1 MQLTASRRTQQR
13 HTPPTAD
20 PEVRPTPSWSETCP
34 ICFRP
39 KPGRVGMSCVQQA
52 GAAACWLLCLRPVR
66 SSTGSRWFVS
76 RFWALKFRGLR
87 PPDLPPVASREGLRC
102 LCWLLYRLLLVLWW
116 TGHGFIPLFT
126 HPSLSFAIEKML
138 ARLLTLDKTNEQTN
152 TTVVLVD
159 YTCILLRINNFADL
173 IL

>member
-102 LCWLLYRLLLVLWW
+102 LFVLVALSPSPGVVVDWAWLYSFVHAPFLVLRDRKNACSFVD
-116 TGHGFIPLFT
+116 TGQN
-126 HPSLSFAIEKML
+126 E
-138 ARLLTLDKTNEQTN
+138 RTNEH
-152 TTVVLVD
+152 D
-159 YTCILLRINNFADL
+159 RRAR
-173 IL
+173 